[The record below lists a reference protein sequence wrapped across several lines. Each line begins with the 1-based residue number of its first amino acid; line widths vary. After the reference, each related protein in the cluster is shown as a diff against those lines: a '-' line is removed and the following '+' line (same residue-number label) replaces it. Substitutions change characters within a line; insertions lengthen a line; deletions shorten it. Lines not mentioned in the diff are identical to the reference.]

1 MKKILLIFILLM
13 VCMMQLKAQPVYLAT
28 GGKCNFHSYTPV
40 EDIDA
45 NSESLNSVLNTSTND
60 IQFKVPLTSF
70 RFAKAL
76 MQEHFNEK
84 YVESDKYPFATFKGK
99 INETIDFTKDGV
111 YEITATGIFNIHNAD
126 KLHTEKGTLTIKNGI
141 LTIEGAFKVAL
152 KDHKIEVPKIVI
164 ANIAEIIDVKYSC
177 KYSTYQ
183 KK

>member
-1 MKKILLIFILLM
+1 MNKILLNIILM
-13 VCMMQLKAQPVYLAT
+13 MCCMLQLNAQPVYLAT

-40 EDIDA
+40 EDINA

-70 RFAKAL
+70 HFAKAL

-84 YVESDKYPFATFKGK
+84 YVESAKYPFATFKGK
-99 INETIDFTKDGV
+99 INETIDFSKDGV

-126 KLHTEKGTLTIKNGI
+126 MLHTEKGTLTIKDGVVT
-141 LTIEGAFKVAL
+141 LDGTFKVAL
-152 KDHKIEVPKIVI
+152 KDHNIEIPKIVI

-177 KYSTYQ
+177 QYAAY
-183 KK
+183 KKK